1 MNKKP
6 IDNLKIKEGFTGQRT
21 IVLPPHIR
29 RLININPLLKRFYLT
44 AMGYY
49 PSAIFHDRKRK
60 NGSQEYILLYCV
72 KGVGNISIDGENIQL
87 RSNSFYLIPKQTPH
101 HYKSTVNDPWSIYW
115 VHFDGELADYLY
127 AINSSKKPTSFTVP
141 FNENRIRNFGEILDL
156 LENGFEER
164 ILEIAHIKLLNFIA
178 SFIYLNEVNPPA
190 IENDLIQQSI
200 DFMKENLGQ
209 TYAVSDLAKARN
221 LSVTH
226 YARLFKNKTGVSPL
240 QYFNQLKI
248 QKSCQ
253 SLYFTDQSIK
263 EICNE
268 IGISDPFY
276 FSRLFKKF
284 TGMSPSAYKRL
295 RVK

>member
-127 AINSSKKPTSFTVP
+127 AINSSKKPSAFTVP
-141 FNENRIRNFGEILDL
+141 FNENRIRNFGEILDI